1 MSGFLGNRMGA
12 GVRGGMGRSMGGG
25 SRSLS
30 GFSRSARR
38 ATLTCAELR
47 SPNRVRPV
55 LEARRINIA
64 ILGDFLLLCL
74 GNAG

>member
-1 MSGFLGNRMGA
+1 MGA
-12 GVRGGMGRSMGGG
+12 GLRCGVRGMSRGGAARSFGGLG
-25 SRSLS
+25 
-30 GFSRSARR
+30 GAAGR
-38 ATLTCAELR
+38 ATLTRARLL

-55 LEARRINIA
+55 LEARRLNMA